1 MVFPLTREGPLTT
14 TDFCPRLRMEPRLG
28 CDQAAAPPTERRIA
42 VVVSCMVVEYNISI
56 MCYVDID
63 IDVDVDAEIGRLK
76 PLLMGPKRDV
86 ERET

>member
-1 MVFPLTREGPLTT
+1 
-14 TDFCPRLRMEPRLG
+14 MEPRLG

-63 IDVDVDAEIGRLK
+63 IDIDVDVDAEIGRLK
-76 PLLMGPKRDV
+76 PLFDGSKERRRKRDV